1 MSSAVII
8 INVLIS
14 VICLYLAWKLW
25 QIGQQ
30 VENAARAVLDAERVT
45 YDVLNPSPD
54 AIAPATIGIR
64 NLRQQY
70 QQLEEQLDR
79 IERLLAIANILAK
92 ILWRGKYRGS
102 NRSYKKREPLKN
114 RART

>member
-14 VICLYLAWKLW
+14 VICCYLAWKLW

-30 VENAARAVLDAERVT
+30 VENAARAVLNAERVT
-45 YDVLNPSPD
+45 YDVLHPSPD

-70 QQLEEQLDR
+70 QKLEEQLDR

-102 NRSYKKREPLKN
+102 SQSYKEREPQRN